1 MGVKNMIKRSL
12 IITLVIFILCPAS
25 FAGQPLHS
33 GGVILK
39 NKISPPYSETQIPPK
54 IRGTSTLFS
63 DDFEGAF
70 PGIKWQAGCVNLLL
84 YYDAYWGQ
92 TSFKAYQ
99 GTKSVWCAAAGTAGV
114 DPSSNNYLDYMYAY
128 MVAGPFN
135 LTDATAGTYSLHYWM
150 KTEKDADTFVFGVS
164 TDGYY
169 YWGGMDSGDSQG
181 WVSGSVDLSNV
192 PVLGNVLGQSSVYIG
207 CFFASDY
214 NINDAG
220 VFVDDVL
227 LTVTTG
233 GPTPTPTATPVANLK
248 LIIGSNQGSPGQ
260 TIPIQIKVDNAA
272 NCKAFGF
279 DLQFDTSKLAY
290 VSTAKGTATGD
301 WADVNGNSITGGA
314 RVGGFAGS
322 GNAITGS
329 AQEICKVNLQVKQ
342 AACPGA
348 GVSITAVNLKDCLNG
363 ATVQNGAITPICTE
377 PTPTPTP
384 TPVANLKLII
394 GSNQGSPGQT
404 IPIQI
409 KVDNA
414 ANCTAFGFDLQFDTS
429 KLAYISTAKGTATG
443 DWADVNG
450 NSITGGARVGGF
462 AGSGNAI
469 TGSAQEICKVNLQV
483 KQAACPGA
491 NVSITAVNLK
501 DCLNG
506 ATVQNGAVT
515 PICTE
520 PTPTPTPIPGEL
532 TIYILKKYILGVIPL
547 TQQQMTQADKNQ
559 DQKVDVADLIKMVI
573 EAPQPTPTPTPTPVA
588 NPLLK
593 IGTGSGAPLQT
604 VEITIKTDNV
614 NNCSAFG
621 FDMQF
626 DTTKLSFVK
635 VDKGTA
641 TNDWAAVAGN
651 AITGGVRVGGFAGS
665 GTPFSGTDKEICKV
679 TLKVEN
685 AACPAGGAIELNAI
699 NLKDSLK
706 GAVVI
711 KGSITAICG
720 SSTSSA
726 GSGK

>member
-25 FAGQPLHS
+25 FAEQSLHS

-39 NKISPPYSETQIPPK
+39 NKISPPCSETQIAPK

-70 PGIKWQAGCVNLLL
+70 PGTKWQAGCLNPLL

-99 GTKSVWCAAAGTAGV
+99 GTKSVWCAAAGSAGV
-114 DPSSNNYLDYMYAY
+114 DPSSNNYLDYMYAC

-135 LTDATAGTYSLHYWM
+135 LTNATAGTCSLHYWI
-150 KTEKDADTFVFGVS
+150 KTEKDADIFVFGVS
-164 TDGYY
+164 TDGNY

-181 WVSGSVDLSNV
+181 WVSGSIDLSNV

-207 CFFASDY
+207 CFFESDY
-214 NINDAG
+214 SINDAG

-233 GPTPTPTATPVANLK
+233 GPTPTPTPTPVANVK

-290 VSTAKGTATGD
+290 VSTEKGTATGD

-363 ATVQNGAITPICTE
+363 ATVQNGA
-377 PTPTPTP
+377 
-384 TPVANLKLII
+384 
-394 GSNQGSPGQT
+394 
-404 IPIQI
+404 
-409 KVDNA
+409 
-414 ANCTAFGFDLQFDTS
+414 
-429 KLAYISTAKGTATG
+429 
-443 DWADVNG
+443 
-450 NSITGGARVGGF
+450 
-462 AGSGNAI
+462 
-469 TGSAQEICKVNLQV
+469 
-483 KQAACPGA
+483 
-491 NVSITAVNLK
+491 
-501 DCLNG
+501 
-506 ATVQNGAVT
+506 VT
-515 PICTE
+515 PICAG
-520 PTPTPTPIPGEL
+520 PTPTPTPIPGDL

-547 TQQQMTQADKNQ
+547 SQQQMTQADKNQ

-588 NPLLK
+588 TPLLK
-593 IGTGSGAPLQT
+593 IGIGSGAPLQT

-641 TNDWAAVAGN
+641 TNDWAAVAGS

-679 TLKVEN
+679 TLKVKN

-720 SSTSSA
+720 SSTSPA